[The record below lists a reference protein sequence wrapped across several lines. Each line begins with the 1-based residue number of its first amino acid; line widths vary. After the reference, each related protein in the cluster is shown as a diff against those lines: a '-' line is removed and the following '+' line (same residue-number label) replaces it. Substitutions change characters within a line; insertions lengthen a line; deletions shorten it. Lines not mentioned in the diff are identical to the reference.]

1 MSDFWKIVGR
11 HSKHWNYPKKET
23 IELLQTYID
32 QQVTKGSIY
41 ELEELSDK
49 FSKLYVVKHNEVNP
63 GDTTEVAIPLNYI
76 LDRLSVLKGR
86 ADNDQQ

>member
-32 QQVTKGSIY
+32 QQVTKGKLELVEHLLTSNPIY
-41 ELEELSDK
+41 THAAAEDIYAELQQQ
-49 FSKLYVVKHNEVNP
+49 
-63 GDTTEVAIPLNYI
+63 
-76 LDRLSVLKGR
+76 LKEQSH
-86 ADNDQQ
+86 ADQQ